1 MCAFR
6 ISPRLGGLLRAL
18 AFDRRGAT
26 ALEAAFTLPL
36 VILLSLGA
44 VEMARAVSAQANI
57 NHAVKETARFAAVR
71 GAASD
76 AAATEAQLEA
86 MALQIAELPADT
98 LVPGVSW
105 SPDNIPGSTVTV
117 QLQHTFSPITLPF
130 ASDSFTFSSTASMT
144 IVR

>member
-1 MCAFR
+1 MHAFR
-6 ISPRLGGLLRAL
+6 LAARFANLLRAF
-18 AFDRRGAT
+18 AVDRRGAT
-26 ALEAAFTLPL
+26 AVEAAFTLPL

-44 VEMARAVSAQANI
+44 VELGRVVSAQANI

-71 GAASD
+71 GAASG

-86 MALQIAELPADT
+86 MALQLAELPADT

-105 SPDNIPGSTVTV
+105 SPDNVPGSTVTV